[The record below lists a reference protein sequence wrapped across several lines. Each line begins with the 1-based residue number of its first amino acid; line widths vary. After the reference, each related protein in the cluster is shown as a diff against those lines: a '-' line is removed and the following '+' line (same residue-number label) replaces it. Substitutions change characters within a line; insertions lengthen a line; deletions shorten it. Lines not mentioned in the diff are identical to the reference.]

1 MAYVALLIGER
12 YGRYVVL
19 GEGIAKPIIG
29 SKYMRYTS
37 KCVCDCGAVKE
48 VSNASLRAGTTRSC
62 GCLHRDRVKAQAKHG
77 HNSRLVPRT
86 TEYNSWAT
94 MIARVSNPNNPRW
107 EHYGGRGIKV
117 CEGWKDFS
125 LFLEDMGLKPGKGYS
140 IDRIDNDGHYEPGNC
155 RWATIEQQLENRKS
169 MRRFTFYGMSKTIRE
184 WSLICGNSR
193 KTISSRLENGWPPK
207 LAIWANK
214 GTRLKDVLKYA

>member
-1 MAYVALLIGER
+1 MHGVLKAGSR
-12 YGRYVVL
+12 YGRFVVL
-19 GEGIAKPIIG
+19 GEGTTVKDCKG
-29 SKYMRYTS
+29 YNVYTS
-37 KCVCDCGAVKE
+37 SCVCDCGVVKD
-48 VSNASLRAGTTRSC
+48 VPNSRLRTGTTVSC
-62 GCLHRDRVKAQAKHG
+62 GCAQREWARSQAKHG

-94 MIARVSNPNNPRW
+94 MIARVSNSNNPRW

-117 CEGWKDFS
+117 CERWKDFS

-169 MRRFTFYGMSKTIRE
+169 IRRLTFYGMTKTLKE
-184 WSLICGNSR
+184 WSLISGNSTAAMQGR
-193 KTISSRLENGWPPK
+193 IDNGWPEK
-207 LAIWANK
+207 LAVWANK